1 MYLYSKLFSCQFFL
15 PCLLIDGNIHR
26 NIVRGVDPKHLQQC
40 IDLVSA
46 KIIINKRIKAQKH

>member
-1 MYLYSKLFSCQFFL
+1 MSVFL

-46 KIIINKRIKAQKH
+46 KIIINKRVKAQKH